1 MRNVLLRWKR
11 LYLSLIHIF
20 KQTIYAVADN
30 DSRPIHTGTLF
41 ELKKNQINLVSVD
54 GYRLAYREESIQNDL
69 EISFVV
75 PVSYTHLNPSPEIAE
90 MKTT

>member
-1 MRNVLLRWKR
+1 M
-11 LYLSLIHIF
+11 I

-54 GYRLAYREESIQNDL
+54 GYRCLLYT
-69 EISFVV
+69 SF
-75 PVSYTHLNPSPEIAE
+75 PASN
-90 MKTT
+90 

>member
-1 MRNVLLRWKR
+1 M
-11 LYLSLIHIF
+11 I

-54 GYRLAYREESIQNDL
+54 GYRWLIEKNPFKMIWKLVLLFRENIVRNSKIIER
-69 EISFVV
+69 
-75 PVSYTHLNPSPEIAE
+75 
-90 MKTT
+90 